1 MNPHDKSKK
10 NAKTK
15 PVKKCWMTWCRKCQ
29 ADAVTDDIWR
39 TKKFL
44 CRNELK
50 YYRRTAVE
58 LENTAQIF
66 ALKIV
71 FKGVSPKTP
80 LKPRLL
86 SPSLSEERSFFSWRP
101 VTLYDKTHTQ
111 EQTTPIRV
119 FLQLMQFLQCGATRF
134 PLLYDLSR
142 LLCDNPD
149 TSWARPRMEERKY
162 RSAQDVKNTSKFCGC
177 TCTPCTKS
185 WRVRRKISNES
196 D

>member
-1 MNPHDKSKK
+1 MQKMSSGCCHRRHLEDEEISVSK
-10 NAKTK
+10 
-15 PVKKCWMTWCRKCQ
+15 R
-29 ADAVTDDIWR
+29 
-39 TKKFL
+39 
-44 CRNELK
+44 
-50 YYRRTAVE
+50 
-58 LENTAQIF
+58 AQILPSYGGRTWKHSANLRSQNCF
-66 ALKIV
+66 QGCV
-71 FKGVSPKTP
+71 P

-185 WRVRRKISNES
+185 WRIWRKNSNES